1 MESIQYIYIIL
12 SHLFSFWGKRK
23 KKKVELESWTERR
36 ENCAVA
42 IASCETLS
50 FHDSV
55 ANLTCS
61 NRVRDA
67 WWIVLSLV
75 WGLRIF
81 RTCFD
86 NRIKLLIY
94 RSLFS
99 RINPSISL
107 FLFETKNTIYIFLT
121 IEINI
126 VCSIFCH
133 KFYYGHVYII
143 IKLKKILHRF
153 FIIFFESIKEIN

>member
-12 SHLFSFWGKRK
+12 SHLSSFWGKRK

-94 RSLFS
+94 SLFS
-99 RINPSISL
+99 YKSIYFSL
-107 FLFETKNTIYIFLT
+107 SIRNKEYYIYIFLT

-133 KFYYGHVYII
+133 KFYYSHVYII

>member
-1 MESIQYIYIIL
+1 MRIIWFAIFFLIEDFLQEVKMKWKVFNIYIIL
-12 SHLFSFWGKRK
+12 SHLSSFWGKRK

-55 ANLTCS
+55 ANSTCS

-94 RSLFS
+94 SLFS
-99 RINPSISL
+99 YKSIYFSL
-107 FLFETKNTIYIFLT
+107 SIRNKEYYIYIFDDRNKYCL
-121 IEINI
+121 
-126 VCSIFCH
+126 
-133 KFYYGHVYII
+133 
-143 IKLKKILHRF
+143 
-153 FIIFFESIKEIN
+153 

>member
-12 SHLFSFWGKRK
+12 SHLSSFWGKRK

-55 ANLTCS
+55 ANSTCS

-94 RSLFS
+94 SLFS
-99 RINPSISL
+99 YKSIYFSL
-107 FLFETKNTIYIFLT
+107 SIRNKEYYMYIFLT

-133 KFYYGHVYII
+133 KFYYSHVYII
-143 IKLKKILHRF
+143 TKLKKILHRF